1 MLDLHN
7 IKLVKST
14 YIGNIIYPKYK
25 TNNYFYLLR
34 LFHDL
39 VCVIMKMMRTKFA
52 DFKMKLIPLNKNLLM
67 ELLNQ
72 NTTQSVDH
80 FILNR

>member
-1 MLDLHN
+1 M
-7 IKLVKST
+7 
-14 YIGNIIYPKYK
+14 
-25 TNNYFYLLR
+25 FYLLR
-34 LFHDL
+34 LFHVL
-39 VCVIMKMMRTKFA
+39 VYAIMKMMLTKFV

-72 NTTQSVDH
+72 NTTQSVDQ